1 MKKYIYGII
10 VLLILFGVSACGK
23 KQTYVVTFDSLGG
36 TPVESQSVELGKCV
50 TKPQDPVKEG
60 FTFVDWQYENKTY
73 DFSTPIKNDILLTAF
88 YTINDGTVVISVA
101 FISDNDEEV
110 KTVSIAKGSAISEPP
125 IPQKQGYTFLG
136 WYLDDSKFDFSTVL
150 NENIVLVAKWE
161 VDNSNHKDTNTT
173 ALNKQNSSTTNNNNP
188 ANNTASNQNQIINFA
203 DIEGLWYAE
212 GHDDATLTFSVYNS
226 TWVYLESKGFDH
238 TTCTLKPNI
247 GKGGTEYY
255 YNNGKFSSD
264 HIFLESPKKLIYT
277 KNNTSVVF
285 YREKNYPTEILWEYE
300 KLLKEIDGYYWY
312 LDGYNYTYI
321 HPTIEP
327 WYDHEALTWESE
339 NINITNNTLV
349 AFENYELEAYNKAS
363 DSASSNTHNALL
375 VNPTKF
381 ADSLIKDYGMSVQ
394 GNTLTMTVG
403 GKSYTFTK
411 EAAKR
416 DVKITLNTSTSHLTK
431 TVGESFEIEVTATP
445 FWACHSISV
454 TATNGSLLYPSSDC
468 IGAED
473 GHYKINFR
481 AVDTGDTKIIIQ
493 NSSGTSSKTIDLK
506 VVDPPPISVSGV
518 QLNKTNLELT
528 ERNSETLV
536 ATVTPSNAANKT
548 VIWSSSDTSVA
559 EVSSTGKVTA
569 KGKGSATITVKTAD
583 GGFSEQCRVVV
594 KESPLSVSASVG
606 VGFYSSDSS
615 MVRGV
620 FAEVNPTGGS
630 GTYVEYS
637 IKLYYNGT
645 LIAENNKN
653 ELIVTPI
660 KNGTYKAE
668 VYVKDSSGN
677 EASGIKEITI
687 SY

>member
-60 FTFVDWQYENKTY
+60 FTFVDWQCENKTY

-264 HIFLESPKKLIYT
+264 HIFL
-277 KNNTSVVF
+277 
-285 YREKNYPTEILWEYE
+285 
-300 KLLKEIDGYYWY
+300 
-312 LDGYNYTYI
+312 
-321 HPTIEP
+321 
-327 WYDHEALTWESE
+327 
-339 NINITNNTLV
+339 
-349 AFENYELEAYNKAS
+349 
-363 DSASSNTHNALL
+363 
-375 VNPTKF
+375 
-381 ADSLIKDYGMSVQ
+381 
-394 GNTLTMTVG
+394 
-403 GKSYTFTK
+403 KS
-411 EAAKR
+411 
-416 DVKITLNTSTSHLTK
+416 
-431 TVGESFEIEVTATP
+431 
-445 FWACHSISV
+445 
-454 TATNGSLLYPSSDC
+454 
-468 IGAED
+468 
-473 GHYKINFR
+473 
-481 AVDTGDTKIIIQ
+481 
-493 NSSGTSSKTIDLK
+493 
-506 VVDPPPISVSGV
+506 
-518 QLNKTNLELT
+518 
-528 ERNSETLV
+528 
-536 ATVTPSNAANKT
+536 
-548 VIWSSSDTSVA
+548 
-559 EVSSTGKVTA
+559 
-569 KGKGSATITVKTAD
+569 
-583 GGFSEQCRVVV
+583 
-594 KESPLSVSASVG
+594 
-606 VGFYSSDSS
+606 
-615 MVRGV
+615 
-620 FAEVNPTGGS
+620 
-630 GTYVEYS
+630 
-637 IKLYYNGT
+637 
-645 LIAENNKN
+645 
-653 ELIVTPI
+653 
-660 KNGTYKAE
+660 
-668 VYVKDSSGN
+668 
-677 EASGIKEITI
+677 
-687 SY
+687 